1 MSAPYVGEIRMFS
14 FPRIPTGWF
23 ACDGSL
29 KPISEY
35 QTLYTLIGTNYGG
48 DGVQTFGVPDLRGQ
62 VPIHQGRG
70 PGLSTYVIG
79 QRSGTESVTLLP
91 VNMPT
96 HNHMFVASTAA
107 ASTITPGPTVL
118 PAAVTGDNFY
128 LTTITGASTLN
139 FSPTAVQQQGGNIAH
154 ENLMPTLTVS
164 ICIAWAGVFPSR
176 N

>member
-29 KPISEY
+29 KSISDY
-35 QTLYTLIGTNYGG
+35 QVLYTLIGTTYGG

-62 VPIHQGRG
+62 VPLHQGTG
-70 PGLSTYVIG
+70 PSLTPRVLGELGGS
-79 QRSGTESVTLLP
+79 ENVTLLTP
-91 VNMPT
+91 NMPA
-96 HNHMFVASTAA
+96 HNHSFTASTAA
-107 ASTITPGPTVL
+107 ASTITPGSGVL
-118 PAAVTGDNFY
+118 PGAVTGDTLY
-128 LTTITGASTLN
+128 LTTVTGANTQAY
-139 FSPTAVQQQGGNIAH
+139 SPAAVQQQGGNVAH